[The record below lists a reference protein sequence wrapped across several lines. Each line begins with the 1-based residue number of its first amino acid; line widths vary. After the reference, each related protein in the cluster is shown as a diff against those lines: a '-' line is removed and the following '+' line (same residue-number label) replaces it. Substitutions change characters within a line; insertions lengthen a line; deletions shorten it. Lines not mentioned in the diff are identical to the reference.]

1 MECLRRLLRRSSE
14 ALFLL
19 QMLSQ
24 HHITRLVQVL
34 DLNTRKKLV
43 ELTFHQLVCSD
54 EGDQLAMRLISELM
68 EVFFMEHACI
78 MVFDISIFFNYKVF
92 AFLK

>member
-24 HHITRLVQVL
+24 HHVTRLVQVL
-34 DLNTRKKLV
+34 DLNTRKKLI

-68 EVFFMEHACI
+68 EVFFAEPTFI
-78 MVFDISIFFNYKVF
+78 MVFDVQFFCISKIK
-92 AFLK
+92 